1 MHPSKLDVSI
11 CSVVV
16 LRFLFAPAA
25 NFGFHRAMNKTFTFC
40 LVPFLS
46 ALIAGSPAFG
56 ANAPESIPLWPKG
69 APCEKGDVGEEHDTT
84 KPDGRS
90 VAAKRVIR
98 LGNVSV
104 PTITLFRPAKSK
116 DTGAAVVV
124 CPGGGYSILAMDLEG
139 TEVCQWL
146 NSIGVTGVL
155 LKYRVPKRAG
165 DDKHLLPLQ
174 DAQRAL
180 GLVRFHAKEWNID
193 PARIGVL
200 GFSAGGHLTAN
211 LSNNFDKRAYEP
223 VDDAD
228 AVSCRPDFALPIYP
242 AYLAL
247 KDKNNELAPELK
259 VAAKTPPTF
268 LVQTEDDGIRV
279 ENSLFYFLALKNA
292 KVPAEMHLYAT
303 GGHGYG
309 LRPSDKTV
317 TTWPKR
323 AEEWMRSLGL
333 LERKQP

>member
-1 MHPSKLDVSI
+1 
-11 CSVVV
+11 
-16 LRFLFAPAA
+16 
-25 NFGFHRAMNKTFTFC
+25 MNKIFALCFVPL
-40 LVPFLS
+40 LV
-46 ALIAGSPAFG
+46 ALFGGSPASG
-56 ANAPESIPLWPKG
+56 ANAPEQIPLWPKG

-84 KPDGRS
+84 KPDGRA
-90 VAAKRVIR
+90 VAGKSVIR

-104 PTITLFRPAKSK
+104 PTITLYRPPASK
-116 DTGAAVVV
+116 NTGAAVVV
-124 CPGGGYSILAMDLEG
+124 CPGGGYSILAMNLEG

-155 LKYRVPKRAG
+155 LKYRVPKRPG
-165 DDKHLLPLQ
+165 DDKHILPLQ

-180 GLVRFHAKEWNID
+180 GLVRFHAKEWAIH

-211 LSNNFDKRAYEP
+211 LSNNFDKRVYDP

-247 KDKNNELAPELK
+247 KEKNNELAPELK
-259 VAAKTPPTF
+259 VTANTPPTF

-279 ENSLFYFLALKNA
+279 ENSLFYYLALKNA
-292 KVPAEMHLYAT
+292 KVPAEMHLYAA

-333 LERKQP
+333 LERKKP